1 MRILAVFLL
10 AAAIFAQQ
18 QQNLARS
25 RGQVPIP
32 ERSQALT
39 YGRIGRQELL
49 PVEPQTFNGVLLDA
63 SCEYRGTRNLRQP
76 PQLEPAPLPPQS
88 TGGVSAFG
96 ITVDAQTL
104 QRERGTVM
112 ENQHTDVRM
121 RQSDP
126 TCAITAGTRLFA
138 VLLPNNQLL
147 NLDQGGNTLATA
159 FLHSDP
165 EGLALLN
172 GKGPSVKPQVEIEGR
187 PQRSTLVVEKIG
199 RPGGATT

>member
-18 QQNLARS
+18 QNLVRS
-25 RGQVPIP
+25 RGQTPIP
-32 ERSQALT
+32 DKSQGLT
-39 YGRIGRQELL
+39 YGRIGRQALVPL
-49 PVEPQTFNGVLLDA
+49 EPQMLNGVLLDA
-63 SCEYRGTRNLRQP
+63 SCEYRGTRNLRQA
-76 PQLEPAPLPPQS
+76 PQIEPAPLPQQS

-112 ENQHTDVRM
+112 ENQLTDLRM

-126 TCAITAGTRLFA
+126 TCAVTAGTSLFA

-172 GKGPSVKPQVEIEGR
+172 GKGPAMKPVVEIEGR
-187 PQRSTLVVEKIG
+187 LQRSTVVVQKIG
-199 RPGGATT
+199 RPGAATT